1 MAIVTKKREDDTY
14 GKLLGMAG
22 QPSATPTR
30 RVGADTPIG
39 SAAAGPK
46 GGQTA
51 EEFTSTTQASPGSV
65 FKRQLEGAK
74 RSGIG
79 GITALAE
86 RPLQREF
93 GQEVARLGQE
103 GIAYK
108 KASAKAREE
117 EPQFQYK
124 EGEKDL
130 TQDIVGKLASG
141 NEEEIAKAQTVLG
154 RSFIPTKA
162 FTTRDIKE
170 FTPQA
175 ALRGGSIESLLRQE
189 AKGPY
194 STGMAGLDALLFKQ
208 QGGAKELAQKGQTL
222 RGAGQLAAN
231 VLQGK
236 GEGVLDKGI
245 QEALKK
251 VGVTGNL
258 TKEQEELN
266 KKLVEQ
272 QKSALQGVLESAT
285 SERKGQFQTR
295 LDTAVKERDAA
306 YAKAIAD
313 SQKAA
318 QDQAIEEMKSQFGLT
333 LTPEQEA
340 SIRKGMSAADTQAAA
355 KFKTPTAAPT
365 LADVATPEEEAQY
378 NRLIG
383 LLGIDGRDIGPLGLG
398 VETSGLTGPA
408 AALTAADLK
417 IGERANVDLMN
428 AYRAAALEGF
438 KPILAGRTGG
448 LPTYSR
454 ELPAGRDPMMQEF
467 KEPKEKEFTE
477 ISGPY
482 GRYA

>member
-14 GKLLGMAG
+14 GRLLGMTG

-30 RVGADTPIG
+30 RVGAETPTG

-46 GGQTA
+46 GGQTP

-86 RPLQREF
+86 KPLQREF

-108 KASAKAREE
+108 KAGAKAREE

-124 EGEKDL
+124 AGDKDL
-130 TQDIVGKLASG
+130 TQDIVGKLAG
-141 NEEEIAKAQTVLG
+141 GDEEEIAKAQTVLG

-175 ALRGGSIESLLRQE
+175 ALRGGSVESLLRKE

-208 QGGAKELAQKGQTL
+208 QGGAKALAQKGQTL

-236 GEGVLDKGI
+236 GGGVLDDKI
-245 QEALKK
+245 QEALEK

-266 KKLVEQ
+266 KKFVEQ
-272 QKSALQGVLESAT
+272 QKADLEA
-285 SERKGQFQTR
+285 
-295 LDTAVKERDAA
+295 AVKAGILTREEA
-306 YAKAIAD
+306 YTKA
-313 SQKAA
+313 
-318 QDQAIEEMKSQFGLT
+318 EEGKKSKL
-333 LTPEQEA
+333 QEA
-340 SIRKGMSAADTQAAA
+340 QEKLQSEYEGTREAA
-355 KFKTPTAAPT
+355 KKQIQEQVKAKLKEAENTAFNEAYERLYQQIASSYVPTEYERSVGYIDPSNVMSRVLSAVEQDPTYARKKAEIAGGGGQLLRQLTEGAKIPYVESEIPT
-365 LADVATPEEEAQY
+365 LGLQNVISEEDAAQY
-378 NRLIG
+378 NRLQS
-383 LLGIDGRDIGPLGLG
+383 LLGGEKITPSTIAAPKVGVGQQYIDAAYQNLLSRLG
-398 VETSGLTGPA
+398 
-408 AALTAADLK
+408 
-417 IGERANVDLMN
+417 
-428 AYRAAALEGF
+428 
-438 KPILAGRTGG
+438 
-448 LPTYSR
+448 
-454 ELPAGRDPMMQEF
+454 
-467 KEPKEKEFTE
+467 
-477 ISGPY
+477 
-482 GRYA
+482 